1 MPSMIIMVLMDLN
14 KLEEVVDAWYAA
26 GSCGVT
32 VLESAGARHLLRA
45 GARDDLP
52 MFPSLHT
59 LLSHQEVHHRTL
71 FTVVSDEVDVT
82 AFFDATEAIVGDLS
96 QQDNGIMMALPV
108 TEARGIRKMGLP
120 R

>member
-14 KLEEVVDAWYAA
+14 KLEEVVDAWYTA

-32 VLESAGARHLLRA
+32 VLESAGARYLLRA

-71 FTVVSDEVDVT
+71 FTVVGDEVDVT
-82 AFFDATEAIVGDLS
+82 AFFDATEAVVGDLS

-108 TEARGIRKMGLP
+108 TEVRGIRKAGLP
-120 R
+120 C